1 MAHWAKVKSGIVQK
15 VIVAEAEFFDTFV
28 DDSPGTWIQ
37 TSYNT
42 RKGVHWEP
50 NKTLVVASA
59 DQSKALRKNYAGTDH
74 IYDEA
79 RDAFYEPQP
88 HPSWTL
94 NEDTCWWDPPIPSPD
109 DDNVYERNE
118 TAYQADNSQ
127 GWDKVT

>member
-28 DDSPGTWIQ
+28 DDTPGTWLQ

-42 RKGVHWEP
+42 SMGVHWEP
-50 NKTLVVASA
+50 GSNYTVASD
-59 DQSKALRKNYAGTDH
+59 DQSKALRKNYAGTGY
-74 IYDEA
+74 IYDLA
-79 RDAFYEPQP
+79 RNAFYEPQP
-88 HPSWTL
+88 YPSWTL
-94 NEDTCWWDPPIPSPD
+94 NEDTCWWDPPIPLPD
-109 DDNVYERNE
+109 DDNVYAWNE